1 MSRIVATFLK
11 VIFIHSPIKFLFLSI
26 TPPSLAIYLSV
37 FKVFFIAIMS
47 QLFEVTLPMNLH

>member
-1 MSRIVATFLK
+1 MGQKLRGV
-11 VIFIHSPIKFLFLSI
+11 VIP
-26 TPPSLAIYLSV
+26 LAIYLSV